1 MVQVANG
8 PQISGCF
15 WHSLTSIH
23 KAPLGSKPWRHLH
36 VRSVPHWA
44 LLVQSKS
51 DLQPIQLRK
60 KENIKYWNRN
70 RKSWKS
76 FLKSGLLFL
85 RKKKDS
91 KRFVCIFLTCLSPNL
106 YRTYKLYK
114 LEKFL
119 WFWNK
124 YYKME
129 STIYKM
135 LDYLDKKERGSR

>member
-85 RKKKDS
+85 RKKKKIAKDS
-91 KRFVCIFLTCLSPNL
+91 CVYFWHVCLRIFTVHINYINL
-106 YRTYKLYK
+106 KNSFDSEINITKWKALYIK
-114 LEKFL
+114 C
-119 WFWNK
+119 W
-124 YYKME
+124 
-129 STIYKM
+129 TT
-135 LDYLDKKERGSR
+135 